1 MGIGENDHLCELL
14 RLSRGVIMLDERI
27 SAMVRQGSQVVGGDD
42 EFGEAGVEVEPLNL
56 TNLSAL
62 LSVGNISLASIRA
75 FRESLVA
82 RMHEGYMSFANKE
95 FETLHELREDSVL
108 GGSAE
113 QCGFAV
119 TAILDSFASQF
130 EEQVDRNNFTVEF
143 LIEFSDELGLPDQA
157 KGDQGPLVG
166 LGAARLSEGIGQ
178 PCNGIRFG
186 NDEFRIANEV
196 QVHTDFINQ
205 IAKVAGDLISKMSS
219 SERSRAIEQENLSV
233 SEDREYAYGEATFLS
248 KVTDGEIR
256 L

>member
-157 KGDQGPLVG
+157 KGG
-166 LGAARLSEGIGQ
+166 
-178 PCNGIRFG
+178 
-186 NDEFRIANEV
+186 DEP
-196 QVHTDFINQ
+196 
-205 IAKVAGDLISKMSS
+205 
-219 SERSRAIEQENLSV
+219 
-233 SEDREYAYGEATFLS
+233 
-248 KVTDGEIR
+248 
-256 L
+256 